1 MDDFLLDLI
10 LRVNLKEQDHKVFLI
25 KGSGKPAKEE
35 AKKDINNKKYY
46 ETLGV
51 DSKATEAE
59 IKKAF
64 RRKALKEHP
73 DKGGDQE
80 KVRINSLKNYHMLMK
95 F

>member
-1 MDDFLLDLI
+1 MRKILEDLAHNVLI
-10 LRVNLKEQDHKVFLI
+10 I
-25 KGSGKPAKEE
+25 KGSGKAVKEE
-35 AKKDINNKKYY
+35 AKKDIDNKKYY

-73 DKGGDQE
+73 DKGGDPE
-80 KVRINSLKNYHMLMK
+80 KVKIISSKNYRMLMK